1 MKSSNECYQHLRMKI
16 EMNEKK
22 NEAKILSID
31 LPGFVCSRRDSLINI
46 IIIIIIMMTIIIII
60 NMAL

>member
-46 IIIIIIMMTIIIII
+46 MVIIIIII